1 MKKNA
6 KNTIFVCEYG
16 WIICGVI
23 KSEDEAEVTL
33 TDSSVVRRWS
43 NCKGIGGLA
52 KAEYKGD
59 YTLDAIGD
67 VSIKQGK
74 VLFVIPCE
82 W

>member
-33 TDSSVVRRWS
+33 AESSVVRRW
-43 NCKGIGGLA
+43 NNGKGIGALA
-52 KAEYKGD
+52 KEENKSE
-59 YTLDAIGD
+59 YTLDAIGS
-67 VSIKQGK
+67 VTIKKSK
-74 VLFVIPCE
+74 VLFQIPCE